1 MKQRFNLKSAGQWL
15 LVAGLLAVAGCGKY
29 SAATTLETAAVKRGN
44 LTQRIT
50 ATGLLSAV
58 KSVDVGSQISGT
70 ILKLFVDYN
79 SIVTN
84 GQVIAQIDPAV
95 YLANVHQTQGNLNS
109 VKAALELA
117 RINEAREKKLLDE
130 RLIPQSD
137 YDQAIANL
145 HQAEANVEIWS
156 ATLENSR
163 ANLNY
168 CTICSPIDG
177 IVIARKLDV
186 GQTVAAA
193 FNTPVL
199 FTIANDLTKMN
210 IDASISES
218 DIGQVQTGQTAEFTV
233 DAFPD
238 DVFQGKVM
246 QVRKS
251 PSTVNNVV
259 TYDAI
264 IAVDNPDQKLFP
276 GMTAD
281 VSILVAE
288 RENVLKIPNAALR
301 FMPPEGVS
309 IDAANNATPA
319 NQAASTLVTAPNQR
333 MVYVSSGTPKA
344 PKLKAVR
351 VKVGV
356 DDGAD
361 SEILDGLREGDAVVT
376 AALSSSAKALQHPGP
391 PPQ

>member
-1 MKQRFNLKSAGQWL
+1 MKRIFNLKFTGP
-15 LVAGLLAVAGCGKY
+15 LALIASLMMVAGCSKHP
-29 SAATTLETAAVKRGN
+29 AATTLETAAVKRGN
-44 LTQRIT
+44 LTQKIT
-50 ATGLLSAV
+50 ATGLISAV

-84 GQVIAQIDPAV
+84 GQIIAQIDPAL
-95 YLANVHQTQGNLNS
+95 YQANVHQSQGNLDNA
-109 VKAALELA
+109 KAALELA
-117 RINEAREKKLLDE
+117 RVNESREKKLLE
-130 RLIPQSD
+130 NKLVSQSD
-137 YDQAIANL
+137 YDQAIASL

-168 CTICSPIDG
+168 CTIYSPIDG
-177 IVIARKLDV
+177 VVISRKLDV

-210 IDASISES
+210 IDASVSES
-218 DIGQVQTGQTAEFTV
+218 DIGQVKAGQTAEFTV

-238 DVFQGKVM
+238 DVFQGKVV

-259 TYDAI
+259 TYDTV

-288 RENVLKIPNAALR
+288 RKNILKIPNAALR
-301 FMPPEGVS
+301 FIPP
-309 IDAANNATPA
+309 
-319 NQAASTLVTAPNQR
+319 
-333 MVYVSSGTPKA
+333 
-344 PKLKAVR
+344 
-351 VKVGV
+351 
-356 DDGAD
+356 
-361 SEILDGLREGDAVVT
+361 DGLT
-376 AALSSSAKALQHPGP
+376 ADYEESKMEIKVQSDYNIGHLILKSSATFTPTLNF
-391 PPQ
+391 